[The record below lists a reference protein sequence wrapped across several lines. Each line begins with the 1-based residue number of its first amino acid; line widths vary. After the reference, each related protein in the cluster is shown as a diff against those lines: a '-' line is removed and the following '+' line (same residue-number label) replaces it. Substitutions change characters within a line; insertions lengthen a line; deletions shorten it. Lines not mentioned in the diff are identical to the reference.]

1 MNAPRPPT
9 RPKTKRP
16 VLASSDAFLKF
27 TAAVKP
33 RVERQLRRQLSAEL
47 RKQRTLGPEATL
59 ACEALTNVSLQGGKR
74 LRAALVFTG
83 GETFG
88 KGSLPGD
95 LVRIAAAVEVLHS
108 YFLVHDDWIDGDL
121 LRRGAPSAHAQL
133 RRVFGQTLGD
143 SAAVLAGDWGAT
155 IANRW
160 LLEVALPVPRMMSVL
175 RAFATMQLAAIG
187 GQLRDVLARDDRI
200 EQTYQLKTASYTV
213 EGPLLLG
220 AIASGASPQELKVIS
235 QFSRPAGIAFQLRD
249 DLMGLFGAEEIT
261 GKPFASDL
269 RAGKRTSVAL
279 HALANASG
287 SDKRV
292 IKLAFGCA
300 KASTRQL
307 REAVAAIERSGSRE
321 QAELR
326 IAKLV
331 SQACRALDAP
341 CVSSKARQLLSSAA
355 VALAV
360 RHA

>member
-1 MNAPRPPT
+1 MNAPRPPSH
-9 RPKTKRP
+9 PKTKRP

-27 TAAVKP
+27 TAQVKP

-47 RKQRTLGPEATL
+47 RKLRALGPEATL
-59 ACEALTNVSLQGGKR
+59 ACEALSNVSLQGGKR
-74 LRAALVFTG
+74 LRAALVFAG

-88 KGSLPGD
+88 KGSLSRD
-95 LVRIAAAVEVLHS
+95 LLRIATAVEVLHS

-133 RRVFGQTLGD
+133 RRVFGQSLGD
-143 SAAVLAGDWGAT
+143 SAAILAGDWGAT

-160 LLEVALPVPRMMSVL
+160 LFDVGLPGPRMTHML
-175 RAFATMQLAAIG
+175 RAFAAMQLAAIN
-187 GQLRDVLARDDRI
+187 GQLRDVLACDDRI

-213 EGPLLLG
+213 EGPLMLG
-220 AIASGASPQELKVIS
+220 ALASGASAQELKVIS
-235 QFSRPAGIAFQLRD
+235 QFSRPAGVAFQLRD
-249 DLMGLFGAEEIT
+249 DLMGLFGTEEAT

-279 HALANASG
+279 HALANATG
-287 SDKRV
+287 SDKRA
-292 IKLAFGCA
+292 IKLVFGCA

-307 REAVAAIERSGSRE
+307 REAVAAIERTGSRE

-331 SQACRALDAP
+331 SKACNALDAP
-341 CVSSKARQLLSSAA
+341 CVGNQARQLLSSAA